1 MSGYANAVI
10 ITYENNQLF
19 PLTAFS
25 KGSNFLYENN
35 FPFIRNKKIKTHFC
49 LKVCYSDHENSEL
62 KNWASLSWKTC
73 VVFLLWIKIHLVS
86 LLF

>member
-10 ITYENNQLF
+10 ITQENNSLF

-35 FPFIRNKKIKTHFC
+35 FPFICNKNIKTHFC
-49 LKVCYSDHENSEL
+49 LKVWYSDHENLEL
-62 KNWASLSWKTC
+62 KNWDSLS
-73 VVFLLWIKIHLVS
+73 
-86 LLF
+86 